1 MPRNIHLFQLPKEYS
16 LKSDLIAGLTIGI
29 VTIPQAMAFSL
40 LAGLPPIYGLYGS
53 LIPLIVYAFFASSR
67 FLNVGPV
74 SVISIFVFE
83 TITPFQSPFTS
94 DYVNSVIVL
103 GIMIGLIQFL
113 LGFFRVGNFAV
124 YLKKS
129 VISGFIQAAAVVIII
144 SQLSPGFGIELPVKG
159 TYFDKVFY
167 LTSNLSSSHTLSA
180 VLFLS
185 SLVVLV
191 FFAKYFPKFPTTISL
206 LFLSGL
212 TSFVFDFEALGVLLI
227 GEVPVGLPVFIM
239 PSFGAENLRLLP
251 GAFGIAFV
259 ASIGS
264 VIMAKNLEEQQGHF
278 LDVNQDLRALG
289 LAKIASAFF
298 GSLVPAGSFNRT
310 ILSVKVGAQT
320 QITGLVAAL
329 IIVLTLLFLTPIV
342 YFLPQSVIAAIIIY
356 SVYFLFD
363 FHLIKHYLATSKKDA
378 FYLFFTTVMTLVFG
392 FVYGIFL
399 GVILSLI
406 GNYIQKLRI

>member
-1 MPRNIHLFQLPKEYS
+1 MHLFQLPKDYS
-16 LKSDLIAGLTIGI
+16 LKSDIIAGLTIGI

-53 LIPLIVYAFFASSR
+53 LIPLVVYAFFASSS

-83 TITPFQSPFTS
+83 TITPFESPFTS
-94 DYVNSVIVL
+94 SYVNSVILL
-103 GIMIGLIQFL
+103 GIMIGFIQFT
-113 LGFFRVGNFAV
+113 LGLFRVGNFAV
-124 YLKKS
+124 YLQKS

-159 TYFDKVFY
+159 TYFDKFFY
-167 LTSNLSSSHTLSA
+167 LCSTLSSSHFLSTL
-180 VLFLS
+180 LFLS
-185 SLVVLV
+185 SLFILIL
-191 FFAKYFPKFPTTISL
+191 FAKFFPKFPTTISL
-206 LFLSGL
+206 LIISGL
-212 TSFVFDFEALGVLLI
+212 ASYVFDFEALGVLLI
-227 GEVPVGLPVFIM
+227 GEVPVGLPVFIW
-239 PSFGAENLRLLP
+239 PTFGSESLRLLP

-264 VIMAKNLEEQQGHF
+264 VIMAKNLEEQQQHP

-289 LAKIASAFF
+289 LAKIVSAFF

-310 ILSVKVGAQT
+310 ILNTKVGAQT
-320 QITGLVAAL
+320 QIAGLVASL

-363 FHLIKHYLATSKKDA
+363 FELIKHYLATSKIDA
-378 FYLFFTTVMTLVFG
+378 FYLLFTTVMTLVFG
-392 FVYGIFL
+392 FVYGILL

-406 GNYIQKLRI
+406 GSYMQKKSII